1 MTGTSRP
8 LPPFCTASR
17 LWCIVAIV
25 KTGIFSQYKG
35 LRKELY
41 ILLIGRIMTNMG
53 SMIWP
58 MFTLI
63 LNQKLGLNAT
73 VIAAC
78 VMIYSMVSLPIS
90 LIGGKLADRL
100 NKKNII
106 VVCDLVSIASFIY
119 CAIVPVTIP
128 SIIVFSVA
136 SLFQTVEW
144 PSYDALVADFS
155 TSRDREKAYSLSY
168 LGSNLGLVLSPTL
181 AGFLFN
187 NHLNL
192 AFLINGI
199 AIALSTVLIF
209 FRIKD
214 VHREKD
220 NDKHSDYEAD
230 LDTRVSA
237 FSYIVRNRVVWL
249 FILASALANGVYAM
263 YNYLMPLDMGITYA
277 GRGSVLFGSMTS
289 VNCIVVVTCTAVIT
303 KLFSKL
309 RETGKMLV
317 GEGLILL
324 GYLIFL
330 LFIRT
335 PWLCFVAIT
344 VFTFGE
350 IFNTISS
357 SPFLTRRIPASHRGR
372 ILAVMNVFCG
382 LSGSG
387 IQLLTG
393 WLYDTNGSRTAWL
406 SIIGIGVLELVIVA
420 VMAGFDRKDYPGL
433 NGTESKE

>member
-1 MTGTSRP
+1 MK
-8 LPPFCTASR
+8 L
-17 LWCIVAIV
+17 
-25 KTGIFSQYKG
+25 GIFSQYKG

-73 VIAAC
+73 DIASC
-78 VMIYSMVSLPIS
+78 MILYGIVSLPIS
-90 LIGGKLADRL
+90 LLGGKLADKL

-119 CAIVPVTIP
+119 CALVPVTLY
-128 SIIVFSVA
+128 SIVIFAVA
-136 SLFQTVEW
+136 SLFQSIEW

-155 TSRDREKAYSLSY
+155 TSRDREKAYSLNY
-168 LGSNLGLVLSPTL
+168 LGANLGLVLSPTL

-209 FRIKD
+209 FKIKD
-214 VHREKD
+214 VHREKETESSS
-220 NDKHSDYEAD
+220 NYEAD
-230 LDTRVSA
+230 LDSKASA
-237 FSYIVRNRVVWL
+237 LAYIFRNRVVLL

-263 YNYLMPLDMGITYA
+263 YNYLMPLDMGMTYA
-277 GRGSVLFGSMTS
+277 ERGSVLFGSMTS
-289 VNCIVVVTCTAVIT
+289 VNCIVVVTCTALIT
-303 KLFSKL
+303 RMFRKI
-309 RETGKMLV
+309 REAGKMLV
-317 GEGLILL
+317 GESLILL

-330 LFIRT
+330 LFIQR

-350 IFNTISS
+350 IFNTLAS

-372 ILAVMNVFCG
+372 IMSVMNVFCG
-382 LSGSG
+382 MGGSG
-387 IQLLTG
+387 IQLLVG
-393 WLYDTNGSRTAWL
+393 MLYDRSGSRTAWL
-406 SIIGIGVLELVIVA
+406 TIIGIGLVELMIIA
-420 VMAGFDRKDYPGL
+420 IMAGFDRKDYPDL
-433 NGTESKE
+433 NKCEEV

>member
-1 MTGTSRP
+1 M
-8 LPPFCTASR
+8 
-17 LWCIVAIV
+17 

-41 ILLIGRIMTNMG
+41 ILLIGRVMTNMG

-78 VMIYSMVSLPIS
+78 VIIYSMVSLPIS
-90 LIGGKLADRL
+90 LIGGKLADKL

-106 VVCDLVSIASFIY
+106 VVCDLVSIASFVY
-119 CAIVPVTIP
+119 CSLVPVTLS

-155 TSRDREKAYSLSY
+155 TSKDREKAYSLSY
-168 LGSNLGLVLSPTL
+168 LGANLGLVLSPTL

-209 FRIKD
+209 FKIKD

-220 NDKHSDYEAD
+220 VDVASEYEAD
-230 LDTRVSA
+230 LDSKVSA
-237 FSYIVRNRVVWL
+237 FSFILKNRVVLL
-249 FILASALANGVYAM
+249 FILSAALANGVYAM
-263 YNYLMPLDMGITYA
+263 YNYLMPLDMGMTYA
-277 GRGSVLFGSMTS
+277 ERGSVLFGSMTS
-289 VNCIVVVTCTAVIT
+289 VNCIVVVTCTALIT
-303 KLFSKL
+303 RLFGKV
-309 RETGKMLV
+309 RETGKMLI
-317 GEGLILL
+317 GEGLIIT

-330 LFIRT
+330 LFIRQT
-335 PWLCFVAIT
+335 WLCFVAIT

-350 IFNTISS
+350 IFNTLSS

-372 ILAVMNVFCG
+372 ILAVMNVVCG
-382 LSGSG
+382 LSSSG
-387 IQLLTG
+387 IQLLVG
-393 WLYDTNGSRTAWL
+393 MLYDRRGSTTAW
-406 SIIGIGVLELVIVA
+406 SAIIAVGLVEILIVA
-420 VMAGFDRKDYPGL
+420 VMAFFDRKDYPDL
-433 NGTESKE
+433 QKA

>member
-1 MTGTSRP
+1 M
-8 LPPFCTASR
+8 
-17 LWCIVAIV
+17 

-41 ILLIGRIMTNMG
+41 ILLIGRVMTNMG

-78 VMIYSMVSLPIS
+78 VIIYSMVSLPIS

-119 CAIVPVTIP
+119 CSLVPVTLS

-155 TSRDREKAYSLSY
+155 TSKDREKAYSLSY
-168 LGSNLGLVLSPTL
+168 LGANLGLVLSPTL

-220 NDKHSDYEAD
+220 QDAASGYEAD
-230 LDTRVSA
+230 LDSKASA
-237 FSYIVRNRVVWL
+237 FSFILRNRVVLL
-249 FILASALANGVYAM
+249 FILSSALANGVYAM
-263 YNYLMPLDMGITYA
+263 YNYLMPLNMGMTYA
-277 GRGSVLFGSMTS
+277 ERGSVLFGSMTS
-289 VNCIVVVTCTAVIT
+289 VNCFVVVTCTALIT
-303 KLFSKL
+303 RLFGKV
-309 RETGKMLV
+309 RETGKMLI
-317 GEGLILL
+317 GEGLIIT

-330 LFIRT
+330 LFIRQT
-335 PWLCFVAIT
+335 WLCFVAIT

-350 IFNTISS
+350 IFNTLSS

-372 ILAVMNVFCG
+372 ILAVMNVVCG
-382 LSGSG
+382 LSSSA
-387 IQLLTG
+387 IQLLVG
-393 WLYDTNGSRTAWL
+393 MIYDRRGSTTAW
-406 SIIGIGVLELVIVA
+406 SAIIAVGIAEILIVA
-420 VMAGFDRKDYPGL
+420 VMAVFDRKDYPDL
-433 NGTESKE
+433 QRA

>member
-1 MTGTSRP
+1 M
-8 LPPFCTASR
+8 
-17 LWCIVAIV
+17 

-41 ILLIGRIMTNMG
+41 ILLIGRVMTNMG

-78 VMIYSMVSLPIS
+78 VIIYSMVSLPIS

-119 CAIVPVTIP
+119 CSLVPVTLS

-155 TSRDREKAYSLSY
+155 TSKDREKAYSLSY
-168 LGSNLGLVLSPTL
+168 LGANLGLVLSPTL

-220 NDKHSDYEAD
+220 QDAASGYEAD
-230 LDTRVSA
+230 LDSKASA
-237 FSYIVRNRVVWL
+237 FSFILRNRVVLL
-249 FILASALANGVYAM
+249 FILSSALANGVYAM
-263 YNYLMPLDMGITYA
+263 YNYLMPLNMGMTYA
-277 GRGSVLFGSMTS
+277 ERGSVLFGSMTS
-289 VNCIVVVTCTAVIT
+289 VNCIVVVTCTALIT
-303 KLFSKL
+303 RLFGKV
-309 RETGKMLV
+309 RETGKMLI
-317 GEGLILL
+317 GEGLIIT

-330 LFIRT
+330 LFIRQT
-335 PWLCFVAIT
+335 WLCFVAIT

-350 IFNTISS
+350 IFNTLSS

-372 ILAVMNVFCG
+372 ILAVMNVVCG
-382 LSGSG
+382 LSSSA
-387 IQLLTG
+387 IQLLVG
-393 WLYDTNGSRTAWL
+393 MIYDRRGSTTAW
-406 SIIGIGVLELVIVA
+406 SAIIAVGIAEILIVA
-420 VMAGFDRKDYPGL
+420 VMAVFDRKDYPDL
-433 NGTESKE
+433 QRA

>member
-1 MTGTSRP
+1 M
-8 LPPFCTASR
+8 
-17 LWCIVAIV
+17 

-41 ILLIGRIMTNMG
+41 ILLIGRVMTNMG

-78 VMIYSMVSLPIS
+78 VIIYSMVSLPIS

-119 CAIVPVTIP
+119 CSLVPVTLS

-155 TSRDREKAYSLSY
+155 TSKDREKAYSLSY
-168 LGSNLGLVLSPTL
+168 LGANLGLVLSPTL

-209 FRIKD
+209 FKIKD

-220 NDKHSDYEAD
+220 QDVASEYEAD
-230 LDTRVSA
+230 LDSNVSA
-237 FSYIVRNRVVWL
+237 FSFILKNRVVLL
-249 FILASALANGVYAM
+249 FILSAALANGVYAM
-263 YNYLMPLDMGITYA
+263 YNYLMPLDMGMTYA
-277 GRGSVLFGSMTS
+277 ERGSVLFGSMTS
-289 VNCIVVVTCTAVIT
+289 VNCIVVVTCTALIT
-303 KLFSKL
+303 RLFGKV
-309 RETGKMLV
+309 RETGKMLI
-317 GEGLILL
+317 GEGLIIT

-330 LFIRT
+330 LFIRQT
-335 PWLCFVAIT
+335 WLCFVAIT

-350 IFNTISS
+350 IFNTLSS

-372 ILAVMNVFCG
+372 ILAVMNVVCG
-382 LSGSG
+382 LSSSG
-387 IQLLTG
+387 IQLLVG
-393 WLYDTNGSRTAWL
+393 MLYDRRGSTTAW
-406 SIIGIGVLELVIVA
+406 SAIIAVGITEILIVA
-420 VMAGFDRKDYPGL
+420 VMAVFDRKDYPDL
-433 NGTESKE
+433 QRA

>member
-1 MTGTSRP
+1 
-8 LPPFCTASR
+8 
-17 LWCIVAIV
+17 V

-41 ILLIGRIMTNMG
+41 ILLIGRVMTNMG

-78 VMIYSMVSLPIS
+78 VIIYSMVSLPIS
-90 LIGGKLADRL
+90 LIGGKLADKL

-119 CAIVPVTIP
+119 CSIVPISLS

-136 SLFQTVEW
+136 SLFQSVEW

-155 TSRDREKAYSLSY
+155 TSKDREKAYSLSY
-168 LGSNLGLVLSPTL
+168 LGANLGLVLSPTL

-220 NDKHSDYEAD
+220 DGVASEYEAD
-230 LDTRVSA
+230 LDSKTSAVS
-237 FSYIVRNRVVWL
+237 FILRNRVVLL

-263 YNYLMPLDMGITYA
+263 YNYLMPLDMGMTYA
-277 GRGSVLFGSMTS
+277 ERGSVLFGSMTS
-289 VNCIVVVTCTAVIT
+289 VNCIVVVTCTALIT
-303 KLFSKL
+303 RLFSKV
-309 RETGKMLV
+309 RESGKMLI
-317 GEGLILL
+317 GEGLILA

-330 LFIRT
+330 LFIRQ

-372 ILAVMNVFCG
+372 ILAVMNVVCG

-387 IQLLTG
+387 IQLLVG
-393 WLYDTNGSRTAWL
+393 MLYDRSGSTTAWSSVIAIGL
-406 SIIGIGVLELVIVA
+406 VEIVIIA
-420 VMAGFDRKDYPGL
+420 VMAVFDGKDYPDL
-433 NGTESKE
+433 QKRES

>member
-1 MTGTSRP
+1 M
-8 LPPFCTASR
+8 
-17 LWCIVAIV
+17 

-41 ILLIGRIMTNMG
+41 ILLIGRVMTNMG

-78 VMIYSMVSLPIS
+78 VIIYSMVSLPIS

-119 CAIVPVTIP
+119 CSLVPVTLS

-155 TSRDREKAYSLSY
+155 TSKDREKAYSLSY
-168 LGSNLGLVLSPTL
+168 LGANLGLVLSPTL

-220 NDKHSDYEAD
+220 QDAASGYEAD
-230 LDTRVSA
+230 LDSKTSA
-237 FSYIVRNRVVWL
+237 FSFILRNRVVLL
-249 FILASALANGVYAM
+249 FILSSALANGVYAM
-263 YNYLMPLDMGITYA
+263 YNYLMPLDMGMTYA
-277 GRGSVLFGSMTS
+277 ERGSVLFGSMTS
-289 VNCIVVVTCTAVIT
+289 VNCIVVVTCTALIT
-303 KLFSKL
+303 RLFGKV
-309 RETGKMLV
+309 RETGKMLI
-317 GEGLILL
+317 GEGLIIT

-330 LFIRT
+330 LFIRQT
-335 PWLCFVAIT
+335 WLCFVAIT

-350 IFNTISS
+350 IFNTLSS

-372 ILAVMNVFCG
+372 ILAVMNVVCG
-382 LSGSG
+382 LSSSA
-387 IQLLTG
+387 IQLLVG
-393 WLYDTNGSRTAWL
+393 MLYDRRGSTTAW
-406 SIIGIGVLELVIVA
+406 SAIIAVGIAEILIVA
-420 VMAGFDRKDYPGL
+420 VMAVFDRKDYPDL
-433 NGTESKE
+433 QRA

>member
-1 MTGTSRP
+1 M
-8 LPPFCTASR
+8 
-17 LWCIVAIV
+17 

-41 ILLIGRIMTNMG
+41 ILLIGRVMTNMG

-78 VMIYSMVSLPIS
+78 VIIYSMVSLPIS
-90 LIGGKLADRL
+90 LIGGKLADKL

-106 VVCDLVSIASFIY
+106 VVCDLVSIASFVY
-119 CAIVPVTIP
+119 CSLVPVTLS

-155 TSRDREKAYSLSY
+155 TSKDREKAYSLSY
-168 LGSNLGLVLSPTL
+168 LGANLGLVLSPTL

-209 FRIKD
+209 FKIKD

-220 NDKHSDYEAD
+220 VDVASEYEAD
-230 LDTRVSA
+230 LDSKVSA
-237 FSYIVRNRVVWL
+237 FSFILKNRVVLL
-249 FILASALANGVYAM
+249 FILSAALANGVYAM
-263 YNYLMPLDMGITYA
+263 YNYLMPLDMGMTYA
-277 GRGSVLFGSMTS
+277 ERGSVLFGSMTS
-289 VNCIVVVTCTAVIT
+289 VNCIVVVTCTALIT
-303 KLFSKL
+303 RLFRKV
-309 RETGKMLV
+309 RETGKMLI
-317 GEGLILL
+317 GEGLIIT

-330 LFIRT
+330 LFIRQT
-335 PWLCFVAIT
+335 WLCFVAIT

-350 IFNTISS
+350 IFNTLSS

-372 ILAVMNVFCG
+372 ILAVMNVVCG
-382 LSGSG
+382 LSSSG
-387 IQLLTG
+387 IQLLVG
-393 WLYDTNGSRTAWL
+393 MLYDRRGSTTAW
-406 SIIGIGVLELVIVA
+406 SAIIAVGLVEILIVA
-420 VMAGFDRKDYPGL
+420 VMAFFDRKDYPDL
-433 NGTESKE
+433 QKA